1 MRQNAICSMTSLRH
15 VVLCLFYCLFTVNA
29 YSEGE
34 SFTVESETL
43 SNESLMTQFNKKGV
57 NAWGL
62 NLKELK
68 EYQRVRQGNRQF
80 WSPNLH
86 PLAAL
91 GMREGV
97 TPSERDALA
106 EKLVHI
112 ERRRVDREIAFEK
125 AFQAANRR
133 LYSHI
138 PLFQADPPLL
148 KPRDSFKPQV
158 HASSLDSM
166 YLNYYVRL
174 PCPECK
180 KPIQNWLKD
189 DKQIDLYIV
198 ANSDNAIR
206 SFAKEMG
213 ISPLLVPSKVR
224 MNKTS
229 TVAFR
234 KAGFSK
240 LPHVEVRK

>member
-1 MRQNAICSMTSLRH
+1 MRQQSIRSRKLLSQILIG
-15 VVLCLFYCLFTVNA
+15 LFCGSFTVNV
-29 YSEGE
+29 YSEDE
-34 SFTVESETL
+34 SFTVESESL
-43 SNESLMTQFNKKGV
+43 SNESVMTHFNKKGV

-112 ERRRVDREIAFEK
+112 ERKRVDRESAFEE

-133 LYSHI
+133 LYSHV
-138 PLFQADPPLL
+138 PLFKADPPLT
-148 KPRDSFKPQV
+148 KQHVR
-158 HASSLDSM
+158 ASMSKSNSM
-166 YLNYYVRL
+166 YLNYYLRL

-180 KPIQNWLKD
+180 KPIQNWLKE
-189 DKQIDLYIV
+189 DKQIDLYI
-198 ANSDNAIR
+198 ASTSDKAIR

-224 MNKTS
+224 LNKTS
-229 TVAFR
+229 TEALR
-234 KAGFSK
+234 KAGISK
-240 LPHVEVRK
+240 LPHVEVRR

>member
-1 MRQNAICSMTSLRH
+1 MRQQSIRSRKRLSH
-15 VVLCLFYCLFTVNA
+15 IFIGLFCGCFTVYA

-34 SFTVESETL
+34 SFTVENESL
-43 SNESLMTQFNKKGV
+43 SNESGMTHFNKEGI

-112 ERRRVDREIAFEK
+112 ERKRVTREIAFEK
-125 AFQAANRR
+125 SFQEANRR
-133 LYSHI
+133 LYSQV
-138 PLFQADPPLL
+138 PLFQADPQVSNNTSSASLL
-148 KPRDSFKPQV
+148 KSV
-158 HASSLDSM
+158 

-180 KPIQNWLKD
+180 KPIQQWLKE
-189 DKQIDLYIV
+189 DKQIDLYIDSK
-198 ANSDNAIR
+198 SDKAIR
-206 SFAKEMG
+206 LFAKAMG

-224 MNKTS
+224 LNKTS
-229 TVAFR
+229 AEALK
-234 KAGFSK
+234 KAGITN
-240 LPHVEVRK
+240 LPQVEVRR

>member
-1 MRQNAICSMTSLRH
+1 MRQESLCRSLTSGQLL
-15 VVLCLFYCLFTVNA
+15 LCVFCFLLSVNA
-29 YSEGE
+29 YSDSETY
-34 SFTVESETL
+34 TVER
-43 SNESLMTQFNKKGV
+43 ESLNKELLMTQFNKKGV

-62 NLKELK
+62 NFKELQ
-68 EYQRVRQGNRQF
+68 EYQRVIQGNRKF

-97 TPSERDALA
+97 TASERDALA

-112 ERRRVDREIAFEK
+112 ERKRVDREIAFEE

-133 LYSHI
+133 LYSHV
-138 PLFQADPPLL
+138 PLFKADPPYSNNSEGT
-148 KPRDSFKPQV
+148 P
-158 HASSLDSM
+158 SLDSM

-180 KPIQNWLKD
+180 KPIQQWLKQ
-189 DKQIDLYIV
+189 DKQIDLYI
-198 ANSDNAIR
+198 ASTSDKAIR

-224 MNKTS
+224 LNKTS
-229 TVAFR
+229 AEALR
-234 KAGFSK
+234 KAGITQ
-240 LPHVEVRK
+240 LPQVDVRR

>member
-1 MRQNAICSMTSLRH
+1 
-15 VVLCLFYCLFTVNA
+15 
-29 YSEGE
+29 
-34 SFTVESETL
+34 
-43 SNESLMTQFNKKGV
+43 
-57 NAWGL
+57 
-62 NLKELK
+62 
-68 EYQRVRQGNRQF
+68 
-80 WSPNLH
+80 
-86 PLAAL
+86 
-91 GMREGV
+91 MREGV

-112 ERRRVDREIAFEK
+112 ERKRVDREIAFEK

-138 PLFQADPPLL
+138 PLFQADPPLS
-148 KPRDSFKPQV
+148 KQRIRKSSIDSK
-158 HASSLDSM
+158 

-180 KPIQNWLKD
+180 KPIQRWLKE
-189 DKQIDLYIV
+189 DKQIDLFIV
-198 ANSDNAIR
+198 ASSDKAIR

-224 MNKTS
+224 LNKTS
-229 TVAFR
+229 SEALR
-234 KAGFSK
+234 NAGFSK